1 MGDCSHATMQIAF
14 MVPMQRKTRSWML
27 VLLIACVQAA
37 LAESA
42 TQPSNGAA
50 AAAFVPRD
58 TSVTGGADSIGDL
71 QTSSDDTVGDSER
84 KTRIRKVK
92 RKVKR
97 RRNVILQQSATSDS
111 ILNRVPSVPTKEH
124 AQREAKEISTQ
135 ESKLSKPAVS
145 DLVRTPKA
153 TMKISKQES
162 ELSVQS
168 EESNLAFISD
178 LSKDIS
184 TSNQA
189 KTAKPESLKKE
200 VNTQHARTQSSGK
213 TEIGADKKRS
223 ISGGKEGECLRRI
236 KREWKDAVALG
247 IAYDWGK
254 NKTITRKNK
263 KGRVTSDSKYNYVRI
278 GPMGKNL
285 LRWHFS
291 VQGAPNSVYEE
302 GIYHGRVL
310 LPKDYP
316 ASPPRVQMLTPS
328 GRFITGEDICLSASS
343 YHPESW
349 TPRWTVLSLIDALR
363 LHMLT
368 SANEIGGAH
377 ASNDARRE
385 HAMKSRT
392 WRRGVVDH
400 AQMVASGIFTDDSDG
415 AVSNKKHITPSR
427 TNAPSDEEI
436 LGLVTADAIRRHTE
450 RTAQAAQSRSSAS
463 KLFLVIRVLFRSAIS
478 ILTNPFK
485 LALVIFMVIFAHL
498 NR

>member
-1 MGDCSHATMQIAF
+1 MGDCSDAM
-14 MVPMQRKTRSWML
+14 MPMQRRTRSWML
-27 VLLIACVQAA
+27 VLLIACAQAP
-37 LAESA
+37 LSESA
-42 TQPSNGAA
+42 TQPSNGAT

-58 TSVTGGADSIGDL
+58 TGVAGGADSTGDL
-71 QTSSDDTVGDSER
+71 QTSSDDTVGDSET

-97 RRNVILQQSATSDS
+97 RRKAILQQSATSDS
-111 ILNRVPSVPTKEH
+111 ILNRVPEVPTKGR
-124 AQREAKEISTQ
+124 AQREANAIPTHESELSTP
-135 ESKLSKPAVS
+135 SLA
-145 DLVRTPKA
+145 DLVRTPKE
-153 TMKISKQES
+153 TGKISKQDSES
-162 ELSVQS
+162 SVQS
-168 EESNLAFISD
+168 EESNLAFIGD
-178 LSKDIS
+178 LSKYVS
-184 TSNQA
+184 ASSQA

-200 VNTQHARTQSSGK
+200 VNKHHARTQSSGK

-223 ISGGKEGECLRRI
+223 VSGGKEGECLRRI

-254 NKTITRKNK
+254 METITRKNK
-263 KGRVTSDSKYNYVRI
+263 KGRVTTDPKYNYVRM

-328 GRFITGEDICLSASS
+328 GRFVTGEDICLSASS

-368 SANEIGGAH
+368 SANEIGGTH

-385 HAMKSRT
+385 HAIKSRS

-400 AQMVASGIFTDDSDG
+400 AQMVASGIFSLESDSDGSDG
-415 AVSNKKHITPSR
+415 AVSNKQQITPSR

-450 RTAQAAQSRSSAS
+450 RTAQAAQSRSSAP